1 MKNVFTIA
9 VTLALFGFTITVLA
23 AGDVAAGKQKSTSC
37 AACHNADG
45 NSNSGEWPKLAGQH
59 PIYLVK
65 QLNNFK
71 SGERVNAIMNGMAA
85 PLSEQDMD
93 DLAAYYAAQ
102 TITPG
107 EANPDLVE
115 LGEALYRGGNLNS
128 GVSACIGCH
137 GPTGDG
143 NPAAGFP
150 SLASQHAQYIE
161 TQLKAFRSMQRAN
174 DPGQM
179 MRNIA
184 GKMTDQEIQ
193 AVASYIQGLRK

>member
-1 MKNVFTIA
+1 MKNLFAIA
-9 VTLALFGFTITVLA
+9 VTLALFGFTATVLA

-37 AACHNADG
+37 ATCHNADG
-45 NSNSGEWPKLAGQH
+45 NSTNGEWPKLAGQY
-59 PIYLVK
+59 PVYLVK

-71 SGERVNAIMNGMAA
+71 AGERVNAIMNGMAA
-85 PLSEQDMD
+85 PLSEQDME
-93 DLAAYYAAQ
+93 DLAAYYVAQ

-115 LGEALYRGGNLNS
+115 LGKSIYRGGNLNS

-150 SLASQHAQYIE
+150 SLAAQHAQYIE
-161 TQLKAFRSMQRAN
+161 TQLKVFRSMQRAN